1 MLRRFDEPI
10 KPGVHY
16 RPRPGAY
23 GIIADKENLLIT
35 FQSRPDPEFQLPG
48 GGIETG
54 ETPTVALL
62 REIREETGWAVR
74 VERRLGAYLRYT
86 YMPDYGF
93 WARKVCNI
101 FLCRPVRDLRIE
113 LEQYHSAHWVSRAEA
128 AQILKNAGDRHFVKG
143 LNQPSPNLPCRF

>member
-10 KPGVHY
+10 EPGIRY

-23 GIIADKENLLIT
+23 GIIADKDNLLIT

-48 GGIETG
+48 GGIERG
-54 ETPTVALL
+54 ETPRVALL

-74 VERRLGAYLRYT
+74 VECRVGAYLRYP

-93 WARKVCNI
+93 WARKVCHI
-101 FLCRPVRDLRIE
+101 FLCRPVRDLGTE
-113 LEQYHSAHWVSRAEA
+113 LEQHHSAHWVHRGEA
-128 AQILKNAGDRHFVKG
+128 ARILENAGDRHFVTHLG
-143 LNQPSPNLPCRF
+143 RRSPNLPC